1 MATDPATERVVYIRP
16 RTILQVLGIVLATLA
31 IIAFVYLAWHIVTW
45 ILVAAFLA
53 LALNPAVEHIER
65 RGLKRGYA
73 AAIVF
78 VLALAA
84 MVGLG
89 FLVLPPL
96 VRQVSDFIQAVPD
109 LVDDLVAGRG
119 QLGFLQRDYHIV
131 DRIRAAIEEHGAGS
145 LLGVTAPALA
155 VAQSVF
161 SIIIGSVAIAFLTFF
176 MLLDGPRLVER
187 FYVFLPDS
195 ARPRWQRVGHEIYRT
210 VGGYVTG
217 NVVISVIAGVA
228 AAAVLFG
235 LGSKYSVAL
244 AVVVAILDLVPLAG
258 ATMAAV
264 IVSTVVF
271 VELGWVKGVIVIG
284 FFLLYQQLE
293 NHVLQPVIYGRTV
306 RLSPLVVLIS
316 VLIGAE
322 LAGILGALAAI
333 PVAGIVQAVGREFLR
348 YRSESAP
355 EPPSALPEQTL
366 PKGGFAPGFRVPTLR
381 AKGATAWQQLSAM
394 RPGKNDMK
402 CARSSKAR
410 RWATRSATN
419 AGTMSRQSSL
429 RSNSCSGAI
438 QAARESFTRSK
449 W

>member
-1 MATDPATERVVYIRP
+1 MATDPATERVVNIRP
-16 RTILQVLGIVLATLA
+16 RTILQVLGIVLATFA
-31 IIAFVYLAWHIVTW
+31 VIAFVYLAWHIVTW

-53 LALNPAVEHIER
+53 LALNPAVEIFER
-65 RGLKRGYA
+65 RGMRRGYA

-78 VLALAA
+78 ILAVAA
-84 MVGLG
+84 IVGLG

-96 VRQVSDFIQAVPD
+96 IRQVTDFIQAIPS

-145 LLGVTAPALA
+145 ILGVTAPALA

-161 SIIIGSVAIAFLTFF
+161 SVIIGSVAIAFLTFF

-187 FYVFLPDS
+187 FYAFLPDS
-195 ARPRWQRVGHEIYRT
+195 ARPRWQRVGNEIYRT

-228 AAAVLFG
+228 AAIALYV

-264 IVSTVVF
+264 IVSAVVF
-271 VELGWVKGVIVIG
+271 VELGWIQGLIIIG
-284 FFLLYQQLE
+284 FFLVYQQLE
-293 NHVLQPVIYGRTV
+293 NHILQPVIYGRTV
-306 RLSPLVVLIS
+306 QLSPLVVLVS

-348 YRSESAP
+348 YRAETGGAP
-355 EPPSALPEQTL
+355 P
-366 PKGGFAPGFRVPTLR
+366 
-381 AKGATAWQQLSAM
+381 
-394 RPGKNDMK
+394 
-402 CARSSKAR
+402 
-410 RWATRSATN
+410 
-419 AGTMSRQSSL
+419 
-429 RSNSCSGAI
+429 
-438 QAARESFTRSK
+438 
-449 W
+449 